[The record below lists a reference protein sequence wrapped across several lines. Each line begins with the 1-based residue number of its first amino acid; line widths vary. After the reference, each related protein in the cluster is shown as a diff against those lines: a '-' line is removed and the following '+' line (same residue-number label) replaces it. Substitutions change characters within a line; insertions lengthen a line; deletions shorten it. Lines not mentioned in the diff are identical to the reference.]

1 LKVAISGKGG
11 VGKTSLAAALT
22 LLLAERG
29 ERVLAVDADPDA
41 NLAAALGITAE
52 QQRSIIPIAEQRA
65 LIEERTGA
73 KVKQYGQIFKLN
85 PDVSDIAAVCGYPME
100 RICLLVLGAIEA
112 GASGCACPESVM
124 LRALITDLVL
134 RKQETLI
141 CDMEAGLEHLGRA
154 TARGVDTLLVVV
166 EPGQRSVDSAKR
178 IRQLATDIGLRD
190 VRFVANKIT
199 GPVDEEF
206 VRQALGEVEWLGV
219 VPQSEALRSGD
230 RDGQSVLTACEPA
243 ARAAYEKI
251 LKQLIERD
259 PAAHAKEA

>member
-1 LKVAISGKGG
+1 VDWVKIAISGKGG
-11 VGKTSLAAALT
+11 VGKTTLAAALT

-41 NLAAALGITAE
+41 NLAAALGISSAE
-52 QQRSIIPIAEQRA
+52 RERIEPIAARRA
-65 LIEERTGA
+65 LVEERTGA

-85 PDVSDIAAVCGYPME
+85 PEVSDVAEVCGYSMD

-134 RKQETLI
+134 RKEETLI

-166 EPGQRSVDSAKR
+166 EPGQRSVDSAKQ
-178 IRQLATDIGLRD
+178 IRALAADIGLRD
-190 VRFVANKIT
+190 VRVVANKMA
-199 GPVDEEF
+199 GQEDERF
-206 VRQALGEVEWLGV
+206 VRQALGDVQLLGV

-230 RDGQSVLTACEPA
+230 RDGRSVLSACGSGLRGAFEG
-243 ARAAYEKI
+243 I
-251 LKQLIERD
+251 LKKLVE
-259 PAAHAKEA
+259 EA